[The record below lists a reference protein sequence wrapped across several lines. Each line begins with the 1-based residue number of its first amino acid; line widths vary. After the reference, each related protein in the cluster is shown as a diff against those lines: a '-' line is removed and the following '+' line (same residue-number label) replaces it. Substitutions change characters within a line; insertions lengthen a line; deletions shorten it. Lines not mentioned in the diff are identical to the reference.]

1 MWAAQAGRRQNVWNS
16 WAFDWQV
23 FQFQG
28 YSPGSFDETAVD
40 ELGEVVDDNRPEGHR
55 GKKRDE
61 DDMDD
66 AEVAAGEF
74 VLLLVVG
81 VWIDDN
87 YDNRQK
93 EQNNNNND
101 SNNNYNDSNDKNK
114 KVCLFLGHLP
124 LSQRAWTHCIFTLH
138 NTFLNMLLVTK
149 YLLIS
154 LTPTHPHPPTHT
166 HTVPTH
172 TTMYSYME

>member
-23 FQFQG
+23 FQFQD
-28 YSPGSFDETAVD
+28 YCPGSFDETAVD

-93 EQNNNNND
+93 RQNNYNND
-101 SNNNYNDSNDKNK
+101 SNNNYNDSNDKTK
-114 KVCLFLGHLP
+114 KVYLFLGHL
-124 LSQRAWTHCIFTLH
+124 HF
-138 NTFLNMLLVTK
+138 
-149 YLLIS
+149 
-154 LTPTHPHPPTHT
+154 
-166 HTVPTH
+166 
-172 TTMYSYME
+172 